1 MDKWERRLNLK
12 MYICEKSIKMGKK
25 KEKEEEMEGEGGQR

>member
-1 MDKWERRLNLK
+1 MDKWERTVNLK

-25 KEKEEEMEGEGGQR
+25 EEKEQEVEGER